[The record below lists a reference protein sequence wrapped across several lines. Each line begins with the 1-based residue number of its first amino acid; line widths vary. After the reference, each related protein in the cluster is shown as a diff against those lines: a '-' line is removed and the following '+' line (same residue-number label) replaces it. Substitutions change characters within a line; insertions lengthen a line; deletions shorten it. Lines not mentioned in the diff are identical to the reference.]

1 MCPFFQF
8 VSGWS
13 LFLNFRLESLCFRS
27 QVSVPNYLSFP
38 FSWFQISLS
47 FPFRHFPWLVLRF
60 FLDRIQNLC
69 FPSRHTWYGVQQFRR
84 ISPTFITWL
93 KFCRFFHFCW
103 GSPVKSGAK
112 RPKLKISDTGVL
124 GTGKQIGLV
133 LFEFSVMDMTIIDM
147 LTIPELSQTRNHR
160 LSYFGLF
167 IVTFLLCFFCAFL
180 VFMLR

>member
-13 LFLNFRLESLCFRS
+13 LFLIFRLESLCFRS

-47 FPFRHFPWLVLRF
+47 FPFCHFPCLVLRF

-69 FPSRHTWYGVQQFRR
+69 FPSRRTWYGVQQSRR

-93 KFCRFFHFCW
+93 KFC
-103 GSPVKSGAK
+103 
-112 RPKLKISDTGVL
+112 
-124 GTGKQIGLV
+124 
-133 LFEFSVMDMTIIDM
+133 LFS
-147 LTIPELSQTRNHR
+147 
-160 LSYFGLF
+160 
-167 IVTFLLCFFCAFL
+167 FLLRKPSKTWCETSKIKNFRDWCVGNRKINWFRGRRQLSTFCFKRTMF
-180 VFMLR
+180 VWVEPPPPPNEHIH